1 MGFDIVSNPSNDIL
15 LIPGDTGLEPTTSTS
30 PSSMPGL
37 SRSDGTTS
45 TLSPGTDFPI
55 LPLPKSARGDRQPS
69 QGDDDPH
76 ADEAS
81 DEDDPDDWDMV
92 HPDPDAWVGIETGHH
107 QAGSTGDNTDDELIF
122 LDEESLMAMKQAD
135 DQKKKEKKSVGG
147 DGKNKRGRTLMMD
160 YAGIVKA

>member
-1 MGFDIVSNPSNDIL
+1 MGFDIVPNPSNDIL
-15 LIPGDTGLEPTTSTS
+15 LIPGDTGLELGNSTS
-30 PSSMPGL
+30 PSSLPGL

-45 TLSPGTDFPI
+45 TLSPGTDFPV
-55 LPLPKSARGDRQPS
+55 LPLLPKSARGDRPPL
-69 QGDDDPH
+69 GDDDPH

-135 DQKKKEKKSVGG
+135 DRKKKKKSVAV
-147 DGKNKRGRTLMMD
+147 DGKNKRGRMSMMD